1 MLFICGIVDE
11 LVDRGTNNESECH
24 SGDHTILSWFLG
36 AWIQT
41 IAIFK
46 CYLFIFYI
54 FRYSWYWASIL
65 WCMAN
70 CFPHILLFLY
80 WESLPS
86 SWHGTFFLDSD
97 FLSNFPCD
105 AKEER
110 GLAPSCGLQKQC
122 YQNRQMYQN
131 KIWSRCIDIISCRT
145 ISQYYTVSIF
155 FLPPLLNMYKKII
168 KYDIRCFLYHSEKLI
183 AKALWPLLPTSSAAS
198 EAFTQAPSSYWYCSG
213 ERNLALYSDFIFL
226 KQHRQTEGTCV
237 EQGID
242 GVHMLV

>member
-1 MLFICGIVDE
+1 MIFGPRYNI
-11 LVDRGTNNESECH
+11 
-24 SGDHTILSWFLG
+24 
-36 AWIQT
+36 
-41 IAIFK
+41 IAILCILQYSK
-46 CYLFIFYI
+46 YCDSIMRYI
-54 FRYSWYWASIL
+54 VIYIS
-65 WCMAN
+65 
-70 CFPHILLFLY
+70 HILRSVY

-97 FLSNFPCD
+97 FLSNFHCD

-198 EAFTQAPSSYWYCSG
+198 EAFTQAPSSY
-213 ERNLALYSDFIFL
+213 
-226 KQHRQTEGTCV
+226 
-237 EQGID
+237 
-242 GVHMLV
+242 